1 MEMHQLRY
9 SIPFEIGDIIKAE
22 GYINEYEV
30 IDILTIYS
38 AKTKKVEVI
47 FKLKDLS
54 FNLEAMWRYE
64 DYKWL
69 LVTLNSDRKEVK
81 NEQKSSED

>member
-1 MEMHQLRY
+1 MQMHQY
-9 SIPFEIGDIIKAE
+9 NTYIPFEIGDIIKAE

-38 AKTKKVEVI
+38 AKTKKVEI
-47 FKLKDLS
+47 ILKLKDLS
-54 FNLEAMWRYE
+54 FNLEAMWKYE

>member
-1 MEMHQLRY
+1 MEMHQFNH

-54 FNLEAMWRYE
+54 FNLEAMWKYE